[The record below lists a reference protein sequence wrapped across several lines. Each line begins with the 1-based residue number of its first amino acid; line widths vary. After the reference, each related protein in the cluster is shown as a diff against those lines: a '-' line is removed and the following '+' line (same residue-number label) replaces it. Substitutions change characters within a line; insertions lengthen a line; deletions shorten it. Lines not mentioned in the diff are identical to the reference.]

1 MWTHYCETEKTIIS
15 VGDGQQCNWCD
26 LFLGSS
32 MATINE
38 TEARLNSHEAVCAL
52 RYEQINARLKRLEG
66 IIIKACGVMLVAMS
80 GVIWT
85 SLQTHLG
92 R

>member
-1 MWTHYCETEKTIIS
+1 
-15 VGDGQQCNWCD
+15 
-26 LFLGSS
+26 

-66 IIIKACGVMLVAMS
+66 ILLKTAGVMIVSMA
-80 GVIWT
+80 GVIWA
-85 SLQTHLG
+85 SMAHLK
-92 R
+92 